1 MTVDKVWRPS
11 YREVFGGT
19 SYETMGPTYTEV
31 LKDAESRKRYKPGAA
46 SAENTFL
53 RSVFPNNVNSFA
65 MVYTNGYANYDYAN
79 YSRGLWFG
87 FCIHHQ

>member
-31 LKDAESRKRYKPGAA
+31 LKDAESRKRYKPGST
-46 SAENTFL
+46 SAESTFL
-53 RSVFPNNVNSFA
+53 RSVYPYSVDYFA
-65 MVYTNGYANYDYAN
+65 TVDTFGYANYYYAGS
-79 YSRGLWFG
+79 SRGLWFG
-87 FCIHHQ
+87 FCIHRK

>member
-1 MTVDKVWRPS
+1 MAPS

-31 LKDAESRKRYKPGAA
+31 LKDAESRKRYKPGAT
-46 SAENTFL
+46 SADTAFL
-53 RSVFPNNVNSFA
+53 RSVYPSGVYSFA
-65 MVYTNGYANYDYAN
+65 TVNTGGNASNSGAGN
-79 YSRGLWFG
+79 SRGLWFG